1 MADEIDARIEARR
14 IGLLLAQ
21 VLGAVWTLPNTLA
34 GLLAGAIALA
44 GGAKA
49 QVRDS
54 ALVFHGVP
62 FGPGGAL
69 TLGQVILH
77 TGDSLESSA
86 RTYWCKQHGGDTCVR
101 LADHERAH
109 VYQYLVLGPLFLPLY
124 FLCGGISWR
133 NRFEQAADQ
142 YAQTGRGWWPWPRP
156 PAPALPHAQ
165 PPPESSSSS

>member
-1 MADEIDARIEARR
+1 MVAKTSLQG
-14 IGLLLAQ
+14 IGLLLVQ
-21 VLGAVWTLPNTLA
+21 VLGAIWTLPNTLV
-34 GLLAGAIALA
+34 GLLAGLAALA
-44 GGAKA
+44 RGARV
-49 QVRDS
+49 QRSGS

-77 TGDSLESSA
+77 TGDSLQGTA
-86 RTYWCKQHGGDTCVR
+86 RTYWCRQHGGDVCVR
-101 LADHERAH
+101 LEDHERAH
-109 VYQYLVLGPLFLPLY
+109 VYQYLALGPFFLVLY

-133 NRFEQAADQ
+133 NRFEQAADH

-156 PAPALPHAQ
+156 PLPAQPHAQ